1 VADEERRLQVASFRY
16 RVIADAAEA
25 AEGEVTDAIQQAAKK
40 VYVDPTGSEKS
51 PNERTLWRW
60 LSAYRA
66 GRLVGLMP
74 KSRYDR
80 GQLRAFEPELLDKAA
95 ELRSGKNSKRP
106 TKTIID
112 ILVRSKKVERGELAR
127 STLDR
132 HLARIGMSR
141 LGLGGLGETTYRKV
155 LTEAPFELVIADF
168 HHGPYVRV
176 GDDDKAARALLL
188 CFIDHFSR
196 HVVEGRYYLHEDF
209 AALRFGFR
217 LVLLIYGLFVR
228 LYVDR
233 GPSFQSRR
241 FHAACSNEAL
251 DIELVHSRPYVSEGR
266 GVCERFNRTCKEQFE
281 SEVRARDELPVLDEL
296 NAYFEAWLCE
306 RYHRDIHSE
315 TGQSPAERFG
325 SVPARLRPPPE
336 PSLIEEL
343 LRLRKQRTVHRK
355 WSTVELDRTRYLV
368 KPSLRGRKVQ
378 VLYDPFDRSYVL
390 IEQGG
395 RVIERAYPQKPG
407 VQPPPLP
414 PPAAGPSADDDYLQL
429 LRADHEARVRAE
441 LSSLGLQPKIQ
452 AELSLVDL
460 VAQLERCRGALLSDP
475 ERSQVSACFRKL
487 RPIEP
492 EAARAALDGVVRRQ
506 GHGLHVRVYLD
517 ALGTQLVRQ
526 RTKTNQGKNRR

>member
-1 VADEERRLQVASFRY
+1 MADEERRLHVASFRY

-25 AEGEVTDAIQQAAKK
+25 AAGDVTDAIEQAAAR
-40 VYVDPTGSEKS
+40 VYVNPTGSERRVS
-51 PNERTLWRW
+51 ERTLWRW
-60 LSAYRA
+60 LSAYRTD
-66 GRLVGLMP
+66 RLVGLMP

-80 GQLRAFEPELLDKAA
+80 GQLRAFKREILDKAVQ
-95 ELRSGKNSKRP
+95 LRGGKNSKRP

-112 ILVRSKKVERGELAR
+112 ILVRLEMVARGELAR

-132 HLARIGMSR
+132 HLARLGMSR
-141 LGLGGLGETTYRKV
+141 LQLGSLGETTYRKI

-176 GDDDKAARALLL
+176 GDEDKAQRALLL

-196 HVVEGRYYLHEDF
+196 YIVEGRYYLHEDF

-217 LVLLIYGLFVR
+217 VVLVVYGLFER
-228 LYVDR
+228 LYVDN

-241 FHAACSNEAL
+241 FHAACSNEAI
-251 DIELVHSRPYVSEGR
+251 DIELVHSKPYVSEGR

-281 SEVRARDELPVLDEL
+281 SEVRARDELPTLAEL
-296 NAYFEAWLCE
+296 NAYFEAWLAE

-315 TGQSPAERFG
+315 TGQSPAERFR

-390 IEQGG
+390 IEYDG
-395 RVIERAYPQKPG
+395 RVIERAYLQKPG
-407 VQPPPLP
+407 VQPPPLSP
-414 PPAAGPSADDDYLQL
+414 PKAAPGADDDYLQL
-429 LRADHEARVRAE
+429 LRADYEARVRAE
-441 LSSLGLQPKIQ
+441 LSSLGLQPRIQ
-452 AELSLVDL
+452 AELSLVDF
-460 VAQLERCRGALLSDP
+460 VAQLERCRGALLSDA
-475 ERSQVSACFRKL
+475 ERSAVSACFRKL

-492 EAARAALDGVVRRQ
+492 EAAQTALEGVVRRQ

-517 ALGTQLVRQ
+517 ALTAQLVRR
-526 RTKTNQGKNRR
+526 RTKTNKGKKPR